1 VRRLTI
7 AGLIAALTVGS
18 FVLVA
23 SAQTGD
29 PAPFWPATT
38 NGPIA
43 VTEWY
48 SDLPW
53 HQKLGT
59 FSGNEIDEALI
70 LPYDALPALEKTFCT
85 NNQLTPEACMIE
97 TGINNILGTQRTDTP
112 YSTTDPKIMAATECQ
127 QSPPC
132 IEVKLEL
139 SSFWTRS
146 TGSAITLQQS
156 VWNGTSDTI
165 KSRRLPL
172 LRRVRDHGRHHIRP
186 PDALVYGALL
196 RFTVRTARQRRPGSG
211 LLRRLL
217 FSDEQRVQ
225 PLTRAEGNGLAEIG
239 ALVGV
244 SICGSPGANQPLPVG
259 R

>member
-70 LPYDALPALEKTFCT
+70 LPYDALPGLEKTFCT

-146 TGSAITLQQS
+146 TGSAITLQQRPF
-156 VWNGTSDTI
+156 GTEPPTQSNPGGYPYYGGYAITDGTTYAPTAIHCSDRTTTT
-165 KSRRLPL
+165 SRIRFATATTF
-172 LRRVRDHGRHHIRP
+172 LR
-186 PDALVYGALL
+186 
-196 RFTVRTARQRRPGSG
+196 
-211 LLRRLL
+211 
-217 FSDEQRVQ
+217 
-225 PLTRAEGNGLAEIG
+225 
-239 ALVGV
+239 
-244 SICGSPGANQPLPVG
+244 
-259 R
+259 